1 MPSLPSYV
9 KILAAGYGET
19 RQSALQ
25 RSEFE
30 DGPPRQARIRSR
42 VMVRRAATLLI
53 DGPYYLDFLD
63 WYSVDLHEG
72 AAWFDYFDVVRNET
86 VQARFVAADLTAQP
100 TPGLQDWTIPV
111 TIETWG

>member
-30 DGPPRQARIRSR
+30 DGPPRQARVRSR
-42 VMVRRAATLLI
+42 VMVRRAVSLLI
-53 DGPYYLDFLD
+53 DGAHYLDFLD

-86 VQARFVAADLTAQP
+86 TQARFVAADLTAQP
-100 TPGLQDWTIPV
+100 SPGLQDWVILV
-111 TIETWG
+111 SIETWG